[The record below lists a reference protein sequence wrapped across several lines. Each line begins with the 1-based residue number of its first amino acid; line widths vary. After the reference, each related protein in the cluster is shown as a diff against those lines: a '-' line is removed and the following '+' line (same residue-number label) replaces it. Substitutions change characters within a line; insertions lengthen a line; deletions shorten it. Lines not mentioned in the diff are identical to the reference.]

1 MSGKYFRRRT
11 VVILLVVDGDM
22 LTVISLIADR
32 KNLQTIMQVG
42 EIFKI
47 TLLLMLS

>member
-22 LTVISLIADR
+22 LTVIPLIADR
-32 KNLQTIMQVG
+32 KNLQIIMQVG